1 MVTNVTLNGRILV
14 TWVPF
19 LKIVPMINVPRKLS
33 LFKLK
38 IRISIV
44 LHLK

>member
-19 LKIVPMINVPRKLS
+19 LKIVLMINGLCKLL
-33 LFKLK
+33 LFTLK
-38 IRISIV
+38 IGVSIV